1 MELSVILP
9 CFNHGDYLLE
19 AIASVEL
26 CLEQNP
32 ELAIEVIVVN
42 DGSDQPQTLE
52 ILDSLRQDPFY
63 IFLDR
68 PNQGLANARNSG
80 IAKASG
86 KYILPLDADN
96 KVRPEYIPQS
106 ISILNNQPQ
115 VGVVYGN
122 MEFFGEAIGRWE
134 LPDFDLYRLMLSNYI
149 DACAVF
155 RKSIWQECGGYDEQI
170 PDRLGYED
178 WEFWLRVGQTKW
190 QFYHIN
196 QVMYDYRVRSDSM
209 VQACKTP
216 ENQKRLVQYISA
228 KHRELYADYLPEVIA
243 DKEYNLFKEM
253 AKTNELRS
261 QLTQMQENSQR
272 ERQKLEITVAS
283 NRAEILSL
291 ERQCVEE
298 QIRCQDLTRRIQAM
312 ESSKFWQMRRLWFKL
327 KRWLKIG
334 TEIA

>member
-1 MELSVILP
+1 MELSVVLP
-9 CFNHGDYLLE
+9 CYNHGEYLLE

-32 ELAIEVIVVN
+32 DLAIEVIVVN
-42 DGSDQPQTLE
+42 DGSDQPDTIE

-68 PNQGLANARNSG
+68 PNQGLANARNTG

-96 KVRPEYIPQS
+96 KIRPEYIPRGLE
-106 ISILNNQPQ
+106 ILDQEPE

-134 LPDFDLYRLMLSNYI
+134 LPEFDLFRLMLSNYI
-149 DACAVF
+149 DACAIF

-178 WEFWLRVGQTKW
+178 WEFWLRVGQRGWK
-190 QFYHIN
+190 FHHIN

-216 ENQKRLVQYISA
+216 ENQKRLVHYITD
-228 KHRELYADYLPEVIA
+228 KHRRLYEQYLPEVVA
-243 DKEYNLFKEM
+243 DKEYNLFREM
-253 AKTNELRS
+253 AKTQELRN
-261 QLTQMQENSQR
+261 QLTQIQENSQR
-272 ERQKLEITVAS
+272 ERQRLEIALAGC
-283 NRAEILSL
+283 RAEILDL
-291 ERQCVEE
+291 QRQHVEE
-298 QIRCQDLTRRIQAM
+298 QIRVQDLTRRIHAM
-312 ESSKFWQMRRLWFKL
+312 ESSKFWQLRRWWFKL
-327 KRWLKIG
+327 KRWLKISDQM
-334 TEIA
+334 A